1 MKRIFLAV
9 VMIILVFSLVG
20 CGSSQNEQKN
30 VTSTVTSSV
39 AEGSYMLFQTD
50 EVEEY
55 LSFLE
60 EFDESQYEIVNVDTL
75 IRETAFSYND
85 DYYMI
90 TYKKI
95 EQ

>member
-1 MKRIFLAV
+1 MKRFFLVAIMV
-9 VMIILVFSLVG
+9 VLVFSLVG
-20 CGSSQNEQKN
+20 CSSSENEQKN
-30 VTSTVTSSV
+30 DTSTVTSSV

-50 EVEEY
+50 EIEEY

-60 EFDESQYEIVNVDTL
+60 DFDESKYEIVNIDTL
-75 IRETAFSYND
+75 IRETTFSYSD
-85 DYYMI
+85 DYYMV